1 MSTKGGPV
9 PLDLRNPSLCEP
21 PPKASPVAPFLTFS
35 VYLGISGLMI
45 YYAIIFNRDQAKLT
59 RRMTRATEMKALKAR
74 LERFHDKV
82 DGGEVIGE
90 EEMQEGKSME
100 RLFRRWLRSL
110 EDNAAADDDEDTSA
124 AVKAE

>member
-1 MSTKGGPV
+1 
-9 PLDLRNPSLCEP
+9 
-21 PPKASPVAPFLTFS
+21 
-35 VYLGISGLMI
+35 
-45 YYAIIFNRDQAKLT
+45 
-59 RRMTRATEMKALKAR
+59 MKALKAR